1 MSGPASPEATED
13 LGDGTP
19 RGGLTA
25 LFAARFTT
33 NVALRFT
40 FSFVAPVARG
50 LGVSVDQLGL
60 ALGLR
65 ELTGLAAP
73 AFGRRSDA
81 AGHRRTSLVAG
92 LGVASIALFLT
103 AITANLLVVT
113 IGLVLFGLGKVAH
126 DTSSNGWLGDHVPY
140 ARRGRATGLLELSW
154 ALALVV
160 GIPIMGLLLEATSW
174 RAPFFVCSAAV
185 AICAVMLDRVLN
197 THPRMLPPPPPDVAP
212 APATWRQRLP
222 RGDTRV
228 VIIVMSAIMLS
239 IQLVTVVFGVW
250 LEDEFGFSVAA
261 VGTASILLGLG
272 EVVGAGG
279 SARFTDRWGKPRSV
293 LIGMVPMVP
302 CLALLGFASASTPLV
317 LGLFAIVS
325 VGFEF
330 SFVSA
335 LPLLTE
341 LEPDARAATVG
352 QAFAGFTFTRAIGT
366 VLGAFAY
373 VRFGMTP
380 VALAAAA
387 VTAAAIVL
395 LLRRRMV

>member
-1 MSGPASPEATED
+1 MSGPVHPHESRLPDDAIP
-13 LGDGTP
+13 P
-19 RGGLTA
+19 GGLAA

-33 NVALRFT
+33 NTALRFG
-40 FSFVAPVARG
+40 FSFVAPVSRG

-73 AFGRRSDA
+73 ALGRRSDA

-103 AITANLLVVT
+103 AITANLVVVT

-140 ARRGRATGLLELSW
+140 ERRGRATGIIELSW
-154 ALALVV
+154 ALALVL
-160 GIPIMGLLLEATSW
+160 GIPVMGLLLEATSW
-174 RAPFFVCSAAV
+174 RAPFFVCSALVAV
-185 AICAVMLDRVLN
+185 CAVVLDRVLN
-197 THPRMLPPPPPDVAP
+197 THPTMLAPTPPETTLEPI
-212 APATWRQRLP
+212 TWRGRLP
-222 RGDTRV
+222 QGDTRI
-228 VIIVMSAIMLS
+228 VIVVMSLIMLS
-239 IQLVTVVFGVW
+239 MQLVTVVFGVW

-272 EVVGAGG
+272 EAVGAGG
-279 SARFTDRWGKPRSV
+279 SARYTDRWGKRRSV
-293 LIGMVPMVP
+293 LIGIVPMVP
-302 CLALLGFASASTPLV
+302 CLALLAVDGPATAVV
-317 LGLFAIVS
+317 LGLFAVVS
-325 VGFEF
+325 IGFEF
-330 SFVSA
+330 AFVSA

-366 VLGAFAY
+366 VLGAAAY
-373 VRFGMTP
+373 VRVGIGP
-380 VALAAAA
+380 VALAAAIVAA
-387 VTAAAIVL
+387 VAFVL
-395 LLRRRMV
+395 LWRRPMR